1 MKTLFAVTFAA
12 LASSGC
18 ASSPQHM
25 AQAECK
31 IAPAR
36 TGIAIHSPRAK
47 PVDPLDA
54 AYARA
59 ALANSG
65 YRHSQLAQNGGMD
78 NTIEEALRECDRAR

>member
-12 LASSGC
+12 LAAAGC
-18 ASSPQHM
+18 ASGPQHL

-36 TGIAIHSPRAK
+36 SGIAIQSSRAK
-47 PVDPLDA
+47 PADPLDA

-78 NTIEEALRECDRAR
+78 NTIEQALRDCDAAR